1 MLVQRAVKKFEKL
14 RTLAG
19 DQVAMLVASQPEVV
33 MLIERVEA
41 KENNSDGAVP
51 KYTIASCAQV
61 QCCIPSSLSA
71 VLLMPR

>member
-1 MLVQRAVKKFEKL
+1 MLVQRAVKKSEEL

-19 DQVAMLVASQPEVV
+19 DEVAMLVASQPEVV

-41 KENNSDGAVP
+41 KENTSNGTIP

-61 QCCIPSSLSA
+61 QCLFLAP
-71 VLLMPR
+71 